1 MRRHLRRQ
9 HPDDVSFRAGPRRA
23 GPRSGSADAAER
35 TRRHGLWIDRSTAV
49 LLSWSR
55 RPTAPVTAAAVLAI
69 AATALGVG
77 RHATGFRLTEPLA
90 LLATAPLAL
99 IRWKP
104 ILSVTLVLTAN
115 AGFLLFGRLSWPAA
129 AMVAWVI
136 ALGACPVLL
145 SRGWAWASFVAV
157 QAVVAG
163 AVVMPARINETP
175 WDASVGQEFAVTCAF
190 ALGLFVGVRRRSAA
204 RRASLEEQVRGL
216 EERDA
221 LTRERARI
229 ARELHDVIAHHVS
242 MIAVRAATAP
252 YALADLPKA
261 ASAEF
266 GEIAGQ
272 ARAALEEL
280 RTVLG
285 MLRADQGAMDR
296 IPQPRL
302 ADLPDLLDRMPATG
316 TRVTF
321 QMTGTPRPL
330 PESVELCGY
339 RIIQE
344 ALTNS
349 GRHAAGSHVA
359 VELGYAS
366 DALRISIRD
375 DGTGVS
381 AARGSPSAA
390 GGFGLMGMRERVA
403 MLGGEFKA
411 GPDQAGGFRVAASL
425 PAPARSADQREP

>member
-1 MRRHLRRQ
+1 MRRGHA
-9 HPDDVSFRAGPRRA
+9 DDVSFRDGPRF
-23 GPRSGSADAAER
+23 GSADAAER
-35 TRRHGLWIDRSTAV
+35 TWWHGAWIDRSVAV

-55 RPTAPVTAAAVLAI
+55 RPTAPVTVAAVLAVT
-69 AATALGVG
+69 AMALGVG
-77 RHATGFRLTEPLA
+77 RHTTGFKFTEPLG

-104 ILSVTLVLTAN
+104 AVSLTLVLTAN

-136 ALGACPVLL
+136 ALVACPVLL
-145 SRGWAWASFVAV
+145 SRVWAWVAFVAM
-157 QAVVAG
+157 QAAVAG
-163 AVVMPARINETP
+163 AVVMPAWINETP
-175 WDASVGQEFAVTCAF
+175 WDASVGQELAVTCAF
-190 ALGLFVGVRRRSAA
+190 VLGLLVGVRRRSAA
-204 RRASLEEQVRGL
+204 RRVAFEEHVRGL

-221 LTRERARI
+221 LARERARI

-252 YALADLPKA
+252 YSLADLPETA
-261 ASAEF
+261 LAEF

-272 ARAALEEL
+272 ARLALEEL

-285 MLRADQGAMDR
+285 VLRADQGAMDR

-302 ADLPDLLDRMPATG
+302 ADLPDLLDRMPAAG

-349 GRHAAGSHVA
+349 GRHAAGSHVV

-366 DALRISIRD
+366 DALRVTIRD
-375 DGTGVS
+375 DGAGGS
-381 AARGSPSAA
+381 AARGGPSAA
-390 GGFGLMGMRERVA
+390 SGFGLMGMRERVA
-403 MLGGEFKA
+403 MLGGEFDA
-411 GPDQAGGFRVAASL
+411 GPDQAGGFRVAACL
-425 PAPARSADQREP
+425 PAPARSADRREP

>member
-1 MRRHLRRQ
+1 ML
-9 HPDDVSFRAGPRRA
+9 A
-23 GPRSGSADAAER
+23 
-35 TRRHGLWIDRSTAV
+35 
-49 LLSWSR
+49 
-55 RPTAPVTAAAVLAI
+55 VTAM
-69 AATALGVG
+69 ALGVG
-77 RHATGFRLTEPLA
+77 RHAAGFKFTEPLA
-90 LLATAPLAL
+90 LLATAPLAS

-104 ILSVTLVLTAN
+104 TVSLTLVLTAN

-136 ALGACPVLL
+136 ALVACPVLL
-145 SRGWAWASFVAV
+145 SRVWAWAAFVAM
-157 QAVVAG
+157 QAAVAG

-175 WDASVGQEFAVTCAF
+175 WDASVGQELAVTCAF

-204 RRASLEEQVRGL
+204 RRAAIEERVRGL

-221 LTRERARI
+221 LARERARI

-252 YALADLPKA
+252 YSLADLPEA

-272 ARAALEEL
+272 ARVALEEL

-285 MLRADQGAMDR
+285 VLRADQGAMDR
-296 IPQPRL
+296 VPQPRL
-302 ADLPDLLDRMPATG
+302 ADLPELLDRMPAG

-344 ALTNS
+344 AVTNS
-349 GRHAAGSHVA
+349 GRHAAGSHVV
-359 VELGYAS
+359 VELGYAP
-366 DALRISIRD
+366 DALRVTIRD
-375 DGTGVS
+375 DGAGGS
-381 AARGSPSAA
+381 AARGGPSAA

-403 MLGGEFKA
+403 MLGGEFDA
-411 GPDQAGGFRVAASL
+411 GPDQAGGFQVAASL
-425 PAPARSADQREP
+425 PAPARSAARREP

>member
-1 MRRHLRRQ
+1 M
-9 HPDDVSFRAGPRRA
+9 
-23 GPRSGSADAAER
+23 
-35 TRRHGLWIDRSTAV
+35 

-55 RPTAPVTAAAVLAI
+55 RPTAPVTAAAVLAVT
-69 AATALGVG
+69 ALALGVG
-77 RHATGFRLTEPLA
+77 RHAAGFKFTEPLA
-90 LLATAPLAL
+90 LLATAPLAA
-99 IRWKP
+99 IRWRP
-104 ILSVTLVLTAN
+104 AVSLTLLLTAN
-115 AGFLLFGRLSWPAA
+115 PGFLLFGRLSWPAA

-136 ALGACPVLL
+136 AVVACPVLL
-145 SRGWAWASFVAV
+145 SRVWAWAAFVAM
-157 QAVVAG
+157 QAAVAG

-175 WDASVGQEFAVTCAF
+175 WDASVGQELAVTCAF
-190 ALGLFVGVRRRSAA
+190 ALGLFMGVRRRSAA
-204 RRASLEEQVRGL
+204 RRAAVEERVRGL

-221 LTRERARI
+221 LARERARI

-252 YALADLPKA
+252 YSLADLPEA

-272 ARAALEEL
+272 ARVALEEL

-285 MLRADQGAMDR
+285 VLRADQGAMDR
-296 IPQPRL
+296 VPQPRL
-302 ADLPDLLDRMPATG
+302 ADLPELLERMPAAG

-321 QMTGTPRPL
+321 QVTGIPRPL

-349 GRHAAGSHVA
+349 GRRATGSHVV
-359 VELGYAS
+359 VELGYAP
-366 DALRISIRD
+366 DALRVTIRN
-375 DGTGVS
+375 DGAAGP
-381 AARGSPSAA
+381 AARGGPSAA

-403 MLGGEFKA
+403 MLGGEFAA
-411 GPDQAGGFRVAASL
+411 GPDQTGGFRVAASL
-425 PAPARSADQREP
+425 PAPARSADRRAP